1 MFFQRRR
8 NGQPRS
14 RGKTLLLTILRFT
27 GSAIVGVF
35 YITILV
41 ALATRKKPAAT
52 AEANEDPSP
61 RLGPA
66 A

>member
-1 MFFQRRR
+1 M
-8 NGQPRS
+8 
-14 RGKTLLLTILRFT
+14 LLTILRFT